1 MSKRPLSQEGL
12 KFLACAIM
20 LLDHIGAT
28 LIPWGT
34 LRIIGRLAFPIFC
47 FLLAEGAHYTRN
59 PRNYL
64 LRLGIGAI
72 LSELPF
78 DLALFG
84 SWSWQHQ
91 SVMITLLLG
100 TMALLA
106 MKRMTQPL
114 LKILVLLLFAFLA
127 DFMNTDYGGA
137 GVLMIALFGLTRERK
152 YGWLVQLLNT
162 RSSVQMDHS
171 WGSRMVHWSVCFH
184 RNFRNFGPHS
194 HLAVFREKIHLLQG
208 GSVGILSVLSRTSL
222 DSVPD
227 LNTTGIKSPP
237 GNPGGNSFTH

>member
-1 MSKRPLSQEGL
+1 MTKRPLSQEGL

-100 TMALLA
+100 AMALLA
-106 MKRMTQPL
+106 MKQMTQPL
-114 LKILVLLLFAFLA
+114 LKILVLLLFACLA

-152 YGWLVQLLNT
+152 YGWVVQLLGMYLIC
-162 RSSVQMDHS
+162 R
-171 WGSRMVHWSVCFH
+171 W
-184 RNFRNFGPHS
+184 
-194 HLAVFREKIHLLQG
+194 I
-208 GSVGILSVLSRTSL
+208 I
-222 DSVPD
+222 
-227 LNTTGIKSPP
+227 
-237 GNPGGNSFTH
+237 PGGVVWFIGRYVFIEIFAILALIPIWLYSGKKSTSSRAVQWAFYLFYPVHLWILYLISILLA

>member
-1 MSKRPLSQEGL
+1 MTKRPLSQEGL

-47 FLLAEGAHYTRN
+47 FLLAEGAHYTRS

-100 TMALLA
+100 AMALLA
-106 MKRMTQPL
+106 MKRMTRPL
-114 LKILVLLLFAFLA
+114 LKVLVLLLFACLA

-137 GVLMIALFGLTRERK
+137 GVLIIALFGLTRERK
-152 YGWLVQLLNT
+152 YGWVIQLLGMYLIC
-162 RSSVQMDHS
+162 R
-171 WGSRMVHWSVCFH
+171 W
-184 RNFRNFGPHS
+184 
-194 HLAVFREKIHLLQG
+194 I
-208 GSVGILSVLSRTSL
+208 I
-222 DSVPD
+222 
-227 LNTTGIKSPP
+227 
-237 GNPGGNSFTH
+237 PGGVVWFIDRYVFIEIFAILALIPIWLYSGKKSTSSRAVQWAFYLFYPVHLWILYLISILLA

>member
-100 TMALLA
+100 AMALLA

-152 YGWLVQLLNT
+152 YGWLVQLLGMYLIC
-162 RSSVQMDHS
+162 R
-171 WGSRMVHWSVCFH
+171 W
-184 RNFRNFGPHS
+184 
-194 HLAVFREKIHLLQG
+194 I
-208 GSVGILSVLSRTSL
+208 I
-222 DSVPD
+222 
-227 LNTTGIKSPP
+227 
-237 GNPGGNSFTH
+237 PGGVVWFIDRYVFIEIFAILALIPIWLYSGKKSTSSRAVQWAFYLFYPVHLWILYLISILLA

>member
-100 TMALLA
+100 AMALLA

-152 YGWLVQLLNT
+152 YGWVVQLLGMYLIC
-162 RSSVQMDHS
+162 R
-171 WGSRMVHWSVCFH
+171 W
-184 RNFRNFGPHS
+184 
-194 HLAVFREKIHLLQG
+194 I
-208 GSVGILSVLSRTSL
+208 I
-222 DSVPD
+222 
-227 LNTTGIKSPP
+227 
-237 GNPGGNSFTH
+237 PGGAVWFIGRYVFIEIFAILALIPIWLYSGKKSTSSRAVQWVFYLFYPVHLWILYLISILLA

>member
-1 MSKRPLSQEGL
+1 MTKRPLPQEGL

-84 SWSWQHQ
+84 SWSWRHQ
-91 SVMITLLLG
+91 SVMVTLLLG
-100 TMALLA
+100 AMALLA

-114 LKILVLLLFAFLA
+114 LKILVLLLFACLA

-152 YGWLVQLLNT
+152 YGWVVQLLGMYLICRWIIPEGVVWFIDRYVFIEIFAILALIPIWLYSGKKST
-162 RSSVQMDHS
+162 SSRAVQ
-171 WGSRMVHWSVCFH
+171 WAFYLFYPVHLWILYLISIL
-184 RNFRNFGPHS
+184 
-194 HLAVFREKIHLLQG
+194 LA
-208 GSVGILSVLSRTSL
+208 
-222 DSVPD
+222 
-227 LNTTGIKSPP
+227 
-237 GNPGGNSFTH
+237 

>member
-152 YGWLVQLLNT
+152 YGWLVQLLGMYLIC
-162 RSSVQMDHS
+162 R
-171 WGSRMVHWSVCFH
+171 W
-184 RNFRNFGPHS
+184 
-194 HLAVFREKIHLLQG
+194 I
-208 GSVGILSVLSRTSL
+208 I
-222 DSVPD
+222 
-227 LNTTGIKSPP
+227 
-237 GNPGGNSFTH
+237 PGGVVWFIGRYVFIEIFAILALIPIWLYSGKKSTSSRAVQWAFYLFYPVHLWILYLVSILLA

>member
-64 LRLGIGAI
+64 LRLGIGAV

-100 TMALLA
+100 AMALLA

-152 YGWLVQLLNT
+152 YGWLVQLLGMYLIC
-162 RSSVQMDHS
+162 R
-171 WGSRMVHWSVCFH
+171 W
-184 RNFRNFGPHS
+184 
-194 HLAVFREKIHLLQG
+194 I
-208 GSVGILSVLSRTSL
+208 I
-222 DSVPD
+222 
-227 LNTTGIKSPP
+227 
-237 GNPGGNSFTH
+237 PGGVVWFIGRYVFIEIFAILALIPIWLYSGKKSTSSRAVQWAFYLFYPVHLWILYLISILLA

>member
-1 MSKRPLSQEGL
+1 MTKRPLSQEGL

-91 SVMITLLLG
+91 SVMVTLLLG
-100 TMALLA
+100 AMALLA

-114 LKILVLLLFAFLA
+114 LKILVLLLFACLA

-152 YGWLVQLLNT
+152 YGWLVQLLGMYLIC
-162 RSSVQMDHS
+162 R
-171 WGSRMVHWSVCFH
+171 W
-184 RNFRNFGPHS
+184 
-194 HLAVFREKIHLLQG
+194 I
-208 GSVGILSVLSRTSL
+208 I
-222 DSVPD
+222 
-227 LNTTGIKSPP
+227 
-237 GNPGGNSFTH
+237 PGGVVWFIDRYVFIEIFAILALIPIWLYSGKKSTSSRAVQWAFYLFYPVHLWILYLISILLA

>member
-1 MSKRPLSQEGL
+1 MTKRPLPQEGL

-64 LRLGIGAI
+64 LRLGIGAV

-100 TMALLA
+100 AMALLA

-152 YGWLVQLLNT
+152 YGWLVQLLGMYLIC
-162 RSSVQMDHS
+162 R
-171 WGSRMVHWSVCFH
+171 W
-184 RNFRNFGPHS
+184 
-194 HLAVFREKIHLLQG
+194 I
-208 GSVGILSVLSRTSL
+208 I
-222 DSVPD
+222 
-227 LNTTGIKSPP
+227 
-237 GNPGGNSFTH
+237 PGGVVWFIDRYVFIEIFAILALIPIWLYSGKKSTSSRAVQWAFYLFYPVHLWILYLISILLA

>member
-1 MSKRPLSQEGL
+1 MTKRPLPQEGL

-47 FLLAEGAHYTRN
+47 FLLAEGAHYTRS

-91 SVMITLLLG
+91 SVMVTLLLG
-100 TMALLA
+100 AMALLA
-106 MKRMTQPL
+106 MKQMTQPL
-114 LKILVLLLFAFLA
+114 LKILVLLLFACLA

-152 YGWLVQLLNT
+152 YGWVIQLLGMYLIC
-162 RSSVQMDHS
+162 R
-171 WGSRMVHWSVCFH
+171 W
-184 RNFRNFGPHS
+184 
-194 HLAVFREKIHLLQG
+194 I
-208 GSVGILSVLSRTSL
+208 I
-222 DSVPD
+222 
-227 LNTTGIKSPP
+227 
-237 GNPGGNSFTH
+237 PGGVVWFIGRYVFIEIFAILALIPIWLYSGKKSTSSRAVQWAFYLFYPVHLWILYLISILLA

>member
-1 MSKRPLSQEGL
+1 MTKRPLPQEGL

-47 FLLAEGAHYTRN
+47 FLLAEGAHYTRS

-91 SVMITLLLG
+91 SVMVTLLLG
-100 TMALLA
+100 AMALLA
-106 MKRMTQPL
+106 VKQMTRPL

-152 YGWLVQLLNT
+152 YGWLVQLLGMYLIC
-162 RSSVQMDHS
+162 R
-171 WGSRMVHWSVCFH
+171 W
-184 RNFRNFGPHS
+184 
-194 HLAVFREKIHLLQG
+194 I
-208 GSVGILSVLSRTSL
+208 I
-222 DSVPD
+222 
-227 LNTTGIKSPP
+227 
-237 GNPGGNSFTH
+237 PGGVVWFIGRYVFIEIFAILALIPIWLYSGKKSTSSRAVQWAFYLFYPVHLWILYLISILLA

>member
-47 FLLAEGAHYTRN
+47 FLLAEGAHYTRS

-100 TMALLA
+100 AMALLA

-152 YGWLVQLLNT
+152 YGWLVQLLGMYLIC
-162 RSSVQMDHS
+162 R
-171 WGSRMVHWSVCFH
+171 W
-184 RNFRNFGPHS
+184 
-194 HLAVFREKIHLLQG
+194 I
-208 GSVGILSVLSRTSL
+208 I
-222 DSVPD
+222 
-227 LNTTGIKSPP
+227 
-237 GNPGGNSFTH
+237 PGGVVWFIDRYVFIEIFAILALIPIWLYSGKKSTSSRAVQWAFYLFYPVHLWILYLISILLA

>member
-1 MSKRPLSQEGL
+1 MTKRPLSQEGL

-64 LRLGIGAI
+64 LRLGIGAV

-91 SVMITLLLG
+91 SVMVTLLLG
-100 TMALLA
+100 AMALLA

-152 YGWLVQLLNT
+152 YGWLVQLLGMYLIC
-162 RSSVQMDHS
+162 R
-171 WGSRMVHWSVCFH
+171 W
-184 RNFRNFGPHS
+184 
-194 HLAVFREKIHLLQG
+194 I
-208 GSVGILSVLSRTSL
+208 I
-222 DSVPD
+222 
-227 LNTTGIKSPP
+227 
-237 GNPGGNSFTH
+237 PGGVVWFIGRYVFIEIFAILALIPIWLYSGKKSTSSRAVQWAFYLFYPVHLWILYLISILLA

>member
-1 MSKRPLSQEGL
+1 MTKRPLSQEGL

-100 TMALLA
+100 AMALLA
-106 MKRMTQPL
+106 MKRMTKPL
-114 LKILVLLLFAFLA
+114 LKILVLLLFACLA

-152 YGWLVQLLNT
+152 YGWVVQLLGMYLIC
-162 RSSVQMDHS
+162 R
-171 WGSRMVHWSVCFH
+171 W
-184 RNFRNFGPHS
+184 
-194 HLAVFREKIHLLQG
+194 I
-208 GSVGILSVLSRTSL
+208 I
-222 DSVPD
+222 
-227 LNTTGIKSPP
+227 
-237 GNPGGNSFTH
+237 PGGVVWFIGRYVFIEIFAILALIPIWLYSGKKSTSSRAVQWAFYLFYPVHLWILYLISILLA

>member
-1 MSKRPLSQEGL
+1 MTKRPLSQEGL

-100 TMALLA
+100 AMALLA

-152 YGWLVQLLNT
+152 YGWLVQLLGMYLIC
-162 RSSVQMDHS
+162 R
-171 WGSRMVHWSVCFH
+171 W
-184 RNFRNFGPHS
+184 
-194 HLAVFREKIHLLQG
+194 I
-208 GSVGILSVLSRTSL
+208 I
-222 DSVPD
+222 
-227 LNTTGIKSPP
+227 
-237 GNPGGNSFTH
+237 PGGVVWFIGRYVFIEIFAILALIPIWLYSGKKSTSSRAVQWAFYLFYPVHLWILYLISILLA

>member
-100 TMALLA
+100 AMALLA

-114 LKILVLLLFAFLA
+114 LKILVLLLFACLA

-152 YGWLVQLLNT
+152 YGWLVQLLGMYLIC
-162 RSSVQMDHS
+162 R
-171 WGSRMVHWSVCFH
+171 W
-184 RNFRNFGPHS
+184 
-194 HLAVFREKIHLLQG
+194 I
-208 GSVGILSVLSRTSL
+208 I
-222 DSVPD
+222 
-227 LNTTGIKSPP
+227 
-237 GNPGGNSFTH
+237 PGGVVWFIGRYVFIEIFAILALIPIWLYSGKKSTSSRAVQWAFYLFYPVHLSILYLISILT

>member
-1 MSKRPLSQEGL
+1 MTKRPLPQEGL

-100 TMALLA
+100 AMALLA

-114 LKILVLLLFAFLA
+114 LKVLVLLLFACLA

-137 GVLMIALFGLTRERK
+137 GVLLIGLFGLTRERK
-152 YGWLVQLLNT
+152 YGWVIL
-162 RSSVQMDHS
+162 
-171 WGSRMVHWSVCFH
+171 CFH

-208 GSVGILSVLSRTSL
+208 GSVGILFVLSRTSL

-227 LNTTGIKSPP
+227 INTGIKSPP

>member
-100 TMALLA
+100 AMALLA

-152 YGWLVQLLNT
+152 YGWLVQLLGMYLIC
-162 RSSVQMDHS
+162 R
-171 WGSRMVHWSVCFH
+171 W
-184 RNFRNFGPHS
+184 
-194 HLAVFREKIHLLQG
+194 I
-208 GSVGILSVLSRTSL
+208 I
-222 DSVPD
+222 
-227 LNTTGIKSPP
+227 
-237 GNPGGNSFTH
+237 PGGVVWFIGRYVFIEIFAILALIPIWLYSGKKSTSSRAVQWAFYLFYPVHLWILYLISILLA

>member
-1 MSKRPLSQEGL
+1 MTKRPLSQEGL

-64 LRLGIGAI
+64 LRLGIGAV

-100 TMALLA
+100 AMALLA

-152 YGWLVQLLNT
+152 YGWLVQLLGMYLIC
-162 RSSVQMDHS
+162 R
-171 WGSRMVHWSVCFH
+171 W
-184 RNFRNFGPHS
+184 
-194 HLAVFREKIHLLQG
+194 I
-208 GSVGILSVLSRTSL
+208 I
-222 DSVPD
+222 
-227 LNTTGIKSPP
+227 
-237 GNPGGNSFTH
+237 PGGVVWFIDRYVFIEIFAILALIPIWLYSGKKSTSSRAVQWAFYLFYPVHLWILYLISILLA

>member
-1 MSKRPLSQEGL
+1 MHKCSFPQEGL

-47 FLLAEGAHYTRN
+47 FLLAEGAHYTRS

-100 TMALLA
+100 AMALLA

-152 YGWLVQLLNT
+152 YGWLVQLLGMYLIC
-162 RSSVQMDHS
+162 R
-171 WGSRMVHWSVCFH
+171 W
-184 RNFRNFGPHS
+184 
-194 HLAVFREKIHLLQG
+194 I
-208 GSVGILSVLSRTSL
+208 I
-222 DSVPD
+222 
-227 LNTTGIKSPP
+227 
-237 GNPGGNSFTH
+237 PGGAVWFIGRYVFIEIFAILALIPIWLYSGKKSTSSRAVQWAFYLFYPVHLWILYLISILLA

>member
-84 SWSWQHQ
+84 NWSWQHQ

-100 TMALLA
+100 AMALLA

-152 YGWLVQLLNT
+152 YGWLVQLLGMYLIC
-162 RSSVQMDHS
+162 R
-171 WGSRMVHWSVCFH
+171 W
-184 RNFRNFGPHS
+184 
-194 HLAVFREKIHLLQG
+194 I
-208 GSVGILSVLSRTSL
+208 I
-222 DSVPD
+222 
-227 LNTTGIKSPP
+227 
-237 GNPGGNSFTH
+237 PGGVVWFIDRYVFIEIFAILALIPIWLYSGKKSTSSRAVQWAFYLFYPVHLWILYLISILLA

>member
-1 MSKRPLSQEGL
+1 MGKRPLSQEGL

-100 TMALLA
+100 AMALLA

-152 YGWLVQLLNT
+152 YGWLVQLLGMYLIC
-162 RSSVQMDHS
+162 R
-171 WGSRMVHWSVCFH
+171 W
-184 RNFRNFGPHS
+184 
-194 HLAVFREKIHLLQG
+194 I
-208 GSVGILSVLSRTSL
+208 I
-222 DSVPD
+222 
-227 LNTTGIKSPP
+227 
-237 GNPGGNSFTH
+237 PGGAVWFIGRYVFIEIFAILALIPIWLYSGKKSTSSRAVQWAFYLFYPVHLWILYLISILLT

>member
-1 MSKRPLSQEGL
+1 MTKRPLPQEGL

-100 TMALLA
+100 AMALLA

-114 LKILVLLLFAFLA
+114 LKILVLLLFACLA

-152 YGWLVQLLNT
+152 YGWLVQLLGMYLIC
-162 RSSVQMDHS
+162 R
-171 WGSRMVHWSVCFH
+171 W
-184 RNFRNFGPHS
+184 
-194 HLAVFREKIHLLQG
+194 I
-208 GSVGILSVLSRTSL
+208 I
-222 DSVPD
+222 
-227 LNTTGIKSPP
+227 
-237 GNPGGNSFTH
+237 PGGVVWFIGRYVFIEIFAILALIPIWLYSGKKSTSSRAVQWAFYLFYPVHLWILYLISILA

>member
-100 TMALLA
+100 AMALLA

-114 LKILVLLLFAFLA
+114 LKILVLLLFACLA

-152 YGWLVQLLNT
+152 YGWLVQLLGMYLIC
-162 RSSVQMDHS
+162 R
-171 WGSRMVHWSVCFH
+171 W
-184 RNFRNFGPHS
+184 
-194 HLAVFREKIHLLQG
+194 I
-208 GSVGILSVLSRTSL
+208 I
-222 DSVPD
+222 
-227 LNTTGIKSPP
+227 
-237 GNPGGNSFTH
+237 PGGVVWFIGRYVFIEIFAILALIPIWLYSGKKSTSSRAVQWAFYLFYPVHLWILYLISILLT

>member
-100 TMALLA
+100 AMALLA

-152 YGWLVQLLNT
+152 YGWVVQLLGMYLIC
-162 RSSVQMDHS
+162 R
-171 WGSRMVHWSVCFH
+171 W
-184 RNFRNFGPHS
+184 
-194 HLAVFREKIHLLQG
+194 I
-208 GSVGILSVLSRTSL
+208 I
-222 DSVPD
+222 
-227 LNTTGIKSPP
+227 
-237 GNPGGNSFTH
+237 PGGVVWFIGRYVFIEIFAILALIPIWLYSGKKSTSSRAVQWAFYLFYPVHLWILYLISILLA

>member
-100 TMALLA
+100 AMALLA

-114 LKILVLLLFAFLA
+114 LKILVLLLFACLA

-152 YGWLVQLLNT
+152 YGWLVQLLGMYLIC
-162 RSSVQMDHS
+162 R
-171 WGSRMVHWSVCFH
+171 W
-184 RNFRNFGPHS
+184 
-194 HLAVFREKIHLLQG
+194 I
-208 GSVGILSVLSRTSL
+208 I
-222 DSVPD
+222 
-227 LNTTGIKSPP
+227 
-237 GNPGGNSFTH
+237 PGGVVWFIDRYVFIEIFAILALIPIWLYSGKKSTSSRAVQWAFYLFYPVHLWILYLISILLA

>member
-1 MSKRPLSQEGL
+1 MTKRPLSQEGL

-59 PRNYL
+59 PQNYL

-84 SWSWQHQ
+84 SWSWRHQ
-91 SVMITLLLG
+91 SVMVTLLLG
-100 TMALLA
+100 AMALLA
-106 MKRMTQPL
+106 MKQMTRPL
-114 LKILVLLLFAFLA
+114 LKVLVLLLFACLA

-137 GVLMIALFGLTRERK
+137 GVLIIALFGLTREWK
-152 YGWLVQLLNT
+152 YGWLVQLLGMYLIC
-162 RSSVQMDHS
+162 R
-171 WGSRMVHWSVCFH
+171 W
-184 RNFRNFGPHS
+184 
-194 HLAVFREKIHLLQG
+194 I
-208 GSVGILSVLSRTSL
+208 I
-222 DSVPD
+222 
-227 LNTTGIKSPP
+227 
-237 GNPGGNSFTH
+237 PGGVVWFIDRYVFIEIFAILALIPIWLYSGKKSTSSRVVQWAFYLFYPVHLWILYLISILLA

>member
-1 MSKRPLSQEGL
+1 MTKRPLSQEGL

-47 FLLAEGAHYTRN
+47 FLLAEGAHYTRS

-91 SVMITLLLG
+91 SVMVTLLLG
-100 TMALLA
+100 AMALLA
-106 MKRMTQPL
+106 MKQMTQPL
-114 LKILVLLLFAFLA
+114 LKILVLLLFACLA

-152 YGWLVQLLNT
+152 YGWVIQLLGMYLIC
-162 RSSVQMDHS
+162 R
-171 WGSRMVHWSVCFH
+171 W
-184 RNFRNFGPHS
+184 
-194 HLAVFREKIHLLQG
+194 I
-208 GSVGILSVLSRTSL
+208 I
-222 DSVPD
+222 
-227 LNTTGIKSPP
+227 
-237 GNPGGNSFTH
+237 PGGVVWFIGRYVFIEIFAILALIPIWLYSGKKSTSSRAVQWAFYLFYPVHLWILYLISILLA

>member
-1 MSKRPLSQEGL
+1 MTKRPLSQEGL

-100 TMALLA
+100 AMALLA

-152 YGWLVQLLNT
+152 YGWLVQLLGMYLIC
-162 RSSVQMDHS
+162 R
-171 WGSRMVHWSVCFH
+171 W
-184 RNFRNFGPHS
+184 
-194 HLAVFREKIHLLQG
+194 I
-208 GSVGILSVLSRTSL
+208 I
-222 DSVPD
+222 
-227 LNTTGIKSPP
+227 
-237 GNPGGNSFTH
+237 PGGAVWFIGRYVFIEIFAILALIPIWLYSGKKSTSSRAVQWAFYLFYPVHLWILYLISILLA

>member
-1 MSKRPLSQEGL
+1 MTKRPLSQEGL

-100 TMALLA
+100 AMALLA

-127 DFMNTDYGGA
+127 DFMKTDYGGA

-152 YGWLVQLLNT
+152 YGWLVQLLGMYLIC
-162 RSSVQMDHS
+162 R
-171 WGSRMVHWSVCFH
+171 W
-184 RNFRNFGPHS
+184 
-194 HLAVFREKIHLLQG
+194 I
-208 GSVGILSVLSRTSL
+208 I
-222 DSVPD
+222 
-227 LNTTGIKSPP
+227 
-237 GNPGGNSFTH
+237 PGGAVWFIGRYVFIEIFAILALIPIWLYSGKKSTSSRAVQWAFYLFYPVHLWILYLISILLA

>member
-1 MSKRPLSQEGL
+1 MTKRPLSQEGL

-47 FLLAEGAHYTRN
+47 FLLVEGAHYTRS

-100 TMALLA
+100 AMALLA
-106 MKRMTQPL
+106 MKQMTQPL
-114 LKILVLLLFAFLA
+114 LKILVLLLFACLA

-152 YGWLVQLLNT
+152 YGWLVQLLGMYLIC
-162 RSSVQMDHS
+162 R
-171 WGSRMVHWSVCFH
+171 W
-184 RNFRNFGPHS
+184 
-194 HLAVFREKIHLLQG
+194 I
-208 GSVGILSVLSRTSL
+208 I
-222 DSVPD
+222 
-227 LNTTGIKSPP
+227 
-237 GNPGGNSFTH
+237 PGGAVWFIGRYVFIEIFAILALIPIWLYSGKKSTSSRAVQWAFYLFYPVHLWILYLISILLA

>member
-1 MSKRPLSQEGL
+1 MTKRPLSQEGL

-47 FLLAEGAHYTRN
+47 FLLADGAHYTRN

-100 TMALLA
+100 AMALLA

-114 LKILVLLLFAFLA
+114 LKILVLLLFACLA

-152 YGWLVQLLNT
+152 YGWLVQLLGMYLIC
-162 RSSVQMDHS
+162 RWV
-171 WGSRMVHWSVCFH
+171 
-184 RNFRNFGPHS
+184 
-194 HLAVFREKIHLLQG
+194 I
-208 GSVGILSVLSRTSL
+208 
-222 DSVPD
+222 
-227 LNTTGIKSPP
+227 
-237 GNPGGNSFTH
+237 PGGAVWFIGRYVFIEIFAILALIPIWLYSGKKSTSSRAVQWAFYLFYPVHLWILYLISILLA

>member
-1 MSKRPLSQEGL
+1 MSKRPLSQERL

-100 TMALLA
+100 AMALLA

-114 LKILVLLLFAFLA
+114 LKILVLLLFACLA

-152 YGWLVQLLNT
+152 YGWLVQLLGMYLIC
-162 RSSVQMDHS
+162 R
-171 WGSRMVHWSVCFH
+171 W
-184 RNFRNFGPHS
+184 
-194 HLAVFREKIHLLQG
+194 I
-208 GSVGILSVLSRTSL
+208 I
-222 DSVPD
+222 
-227 LNTTGIKSPP
+227 
-237 GNPGGNSFTH
+237 PGGAVWFIGRYVFIEIFAILALIPIWLYSGKKSTSSRAVQWAFYLFYPVHLWILYLISILLA

>member
-1 MSKRPLSQEGL
+1 MTKRPLSQEGL

-59 PRNYL
+59 PQNYL

-100 TMALLA
+100 AMALLA

-152 YGWLVQLLNT
+152 YGWLVQLLGMYLIC
-162 RSSVQMDHS
+162 R
-171 WGSRMVHWSVCFH
+171 W
-184 RNFRNFGPHS
+184 
-194 HLAVFREKIHLLQG
+194 I
-208 GSVGILSVLSRTSL
+208 I
-222 DSVPD
+222 
-227 LNTTGIKSPP
+227 
-237 GNPGGNSFTH
+237 PGGVVWFIGRYVFIEIFAILALIPIWLYSGKKSTSSRAVQWAFYLFYPVHLWILYLISILLA

>member
-59 PRNYL
+59 PQNYL

-106 MKRMTQPL
+106 MKRMTRPL
-114 LKILVLLLFAFLA
+114 LKVLVLLLFACLA

-152 YGWLVQLLNT
+152 YGWLVQLLGMYLIC
-162 RSSVQMDHS
+162 R
-171 WGSRMVHWSVCFH
+171 W
-184 RNFRNFGPHS
+184 
-194 HLAVFREKIHLLQG
+194 I
-208 GSVGILSVLSRTSL
+208 I
-222 DSVPD
+222 
-227 LNTTGIKSPP
+227 
-237 GNPGGNSFTH
+237 PGGVVWFIDRYVFIEIFAILALIPIWLYSGKKSTSSRVVQWAFYLFYPVHLWILYLISILLA

>member
-1 MSKRPLSQEGL
+1 MTKRPLSQEGL

-64 LRLGIGAI
+64 LRLGIGAV

-91 SVMITLLLG
+91 SVMVTLLLG
-100 TMALLA
+100 AMALLA
-106 MKRMTQPL
+106 MKQMTRPL
-114 LKILVLLLFAFLA
+114 LKVLVLLLFAFLA

-152 YGWLVQLLNT
+152 YGWLVQLLGMYLIC
-162 RSSVQMDHS
+162 R
-171 WGSRMVHWSVCFH
+171 W
-184 RNFRNFGPHS
+184 
-194 HLAVFREKIHLLQG
+194 I
-208 GSVGILSVLSRTSL
+208 I
-222 DSVPD
+222 
-227 LNTTGIKSPP
+227 
-237 GNPGGNSFTH
+237 PGGAVWFIGRYVFIEIFAILALIPIWLYSGKKSTSSRAVQWAFYLFYPVHLWILYLISILLA